1 MKMDKK
7 KALEEIAE
15 QVNKCQRCLLYKNAN
30 KGVPGEGNPDAKIMF
45 IGEGPGYHEDQ
56 QGIPFCGAAG
66 KLLDNLL
73 QSIKVQRKEVFI
85 GNVLKHRPPGNRDPL
100 PEEIEACKIWLD
112 KQIEIIQPK
121 IIVTL
126 GRFSMY
132 KFIPDAKISR
142 IHGQARFVNFKGKRY
157 IVIPMFHP
165 AAALRRADVM
175 EQLKEDFKKI
185 PKFLEEQIRP
195 IETNLTNTNQT
206 KKTNK
211 QLALL

>member
-1 MKMDKK
+1 MNKK
-7 KALEEIAE
+7 KALGEIAR
-15 QVNKCQRCLLYKNAN
+15 QVSKCQRCSLYKNAN
-30 KGVPGEGNPDAKIMF
+30 QGVPGEGNSEAEIMF

-73 QSIKVQRKEVFI
+73 QSIKVKREDVFI
-85 GNVLKHRPPGNRDPL
+85 GNVVKHRCPNNRDPL

-112 KQIEIIQPK
+112 KQIEIIRPK

-132 KFIPDAKISR
+132 KFIPDAKISQ
-142 IHGQARFVNFKGKRY
+142 IHGQARYVNLESRKY

-175 EQLKEDFKKI
+175 EQIKQDFKKI
-185 PKFLEEQIRP
+185 PQFLKEQIQP
-195 IETNLTNTNQT
+195 IETNFTNTNQT
-206 KKTNK
+206 DKTNK